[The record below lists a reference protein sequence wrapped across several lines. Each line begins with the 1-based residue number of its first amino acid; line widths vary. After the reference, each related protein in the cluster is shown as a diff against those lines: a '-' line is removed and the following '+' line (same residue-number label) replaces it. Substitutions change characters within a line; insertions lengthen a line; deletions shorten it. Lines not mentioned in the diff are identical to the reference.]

1 MEEKRDFNYYKKAY
15 ENNEEYRNYVNKS
28 MQQSGKSLEETLR
41 LNIVRFIYDA
51 LYNKN
56 DK

>member
-1 MEEKRDFNYYKKAY
+1 MEEKRDFKYYKKAY